1 MKSMQ
6 KHGKNSQ
13 HGQALVVLLF
23 YMVIAITI
31 TTAAVALSV
40 SNSMTTMQEDL
51 GNHVLEVAESGAENA
66 ILRLLRNLNF
76 TNETI
81 SVGDGTAVATVSG
94 TTATKTII
102 SKGTIGAMSRVV
114 QVTLTFHNGVMSI
127 ASWKQQ

>member
-1 MKSMQ
+1 MKFIQ
-6 KHGKNSQ
+6 KHSQNSQ

-66 ILRLLRNLNF
+66 MLRLLRNSNF

-81 SVGDGTAVATVSG
+81 SVGDGVAAATVSG
-94 TTATKTII
+94 TTTKTII
-102 SKGTIGAMSRVV
+102 SKGTIGTTSRLV
-114 QVTLTFHNGVMSI
+114 QVTLTFHNGIMSI

>member
-1 MKSMQ
+1 MKTVRNNYIQ
-6 KHGKNSQ
+6 KQ

-31 TTAAVALSV
+31 TTTAVALSI
-40 SNSMTTMQEDL
+40 SNSITTMQEEE
-51 GNHVLEVAESGAENA
+51 GNHVLEVAETGAENA
-66 ILRLLRNLNF
+66 ILRLLRNTNF

-81 SVGDGTAVATVSG
+81 SVGDGIAAATVSG
-94 TTATKTII
+94 TTTKTVI
-102 SKGTIGAMSRVV
+102 SKGTIGTMARIV